1 MLKVNEVLLRL
12 GAACPYHHASGP
24 SQGLD
29 AQADGVTVRRGGLHG
44 RPVRWG
50 SMGVMCVVK

>member
-50 SMGVMCVVK
+50 SMGVMCR